1 MKVLFCHNTYQHK
14 GGEDQV
20 CDKERALLT
29 QQGHSLYYHVRSND
43 HIHSFKDKL
52 VTSLQL
58 NYSETEKTALT
69 QVLKQELPDV
79 VQVHNFFPVLTPAIY
94 DACLEQNI
102 PVVQTLHNYRTI
114 CASALLMRDG
124 ALCETCIS
132 GSPYHAVLHKC
143 YRDSFAGSFFV
154 ARMVAYHRQHKT
166 WKTKVNRFIALT
178 EFAKSKFVEAGFP
191 EDKIRVKPNFIEDPF
206 KEGGM
211 LPMKRDGAL
220 FVGRFSQ
227 EKGIDVLLKA
237 WDGLDYPL
245 ALAGDGPLFE
255 QCVADFDS
263 KSIDFLGLQTSEQ
276 VHGLMSEAR
285 FLVMPSIWHET
296 FGMVLI
302 EAFAHGMPVIC
313 SRLGGMAEIVTDKV
327 TGLHF
332 EAGNVTEL
340 NDKIQW
346 MIAHPE
352 ECAEMGRAARAEY
365 LTKYTPEINYQQLM
379 AIYQEAI
386 DSKHAA
392 PIEDEASS

>member
-1 MKVLFCHNTYQHK
+1 MSKALKLLFCHNTYQHK

-20 CDKERALLT
+20 CDKERSLLT

-52 VTSLQL
+52 ATSVQL
-58 NYSETEKTALT
+58 NYSQTEKKALT

-114 CASALLMRDG
+114 CPSALLMRDG
-124 ALCETCIS
+124 ALCETCVN

-143 YRDSFAGSFFV
+143 YRDSRAGSFFV
-154 ARMVAYHRQHKT
+154 ARMVAYHRKHKT
-166 WKTKVNRFIALT
+166 WQTKVNRFIALT

-191 EDKIRVKPNFIEDPF
+191 ADKIRVKPNFIEDPF
-206 KEGGM
+206 KGALA
-211 LPMKRDGAL
+211 LPVKKNGAL

-227 EKGIDVLLKA
+227 EKGISVLLEA
-237 WDGLDYPL
+237 WQSFDYPL
-245 ALAGDGPLFE
+245 QLAGNGPLLDTC
-255 QCVADFDS
+255 QKQSSNKA
-263 KSIDFLGLQTSEQ
+263 IDFLGSQSSEQ
-276 VHGLMSEAR
+276 VHDLMSHAQ
-285 FLVMPSIWHET
+285 FLIMPSIWHET

-313 SRLGGMAEIVTDKV
+313 SRLGGMAEIVEDGV

-332 EAGNVTEL
+332 EAGNAADL
-340 NDKIQW
+340 ADKIKW
-346 MIAHPE
+346 MIAHSE
-352 ECAEMGRAARAEY
+352 ECTQMGNNARVEY
-365 LTKYTPEINYQQLM
+365 LEKYTPEINYKILM
-379 AIYQEAI
+379 SIYQEAI
-386 DSKHAA
+386 DDAN
-392 PIEDEASS
+392 SSYK